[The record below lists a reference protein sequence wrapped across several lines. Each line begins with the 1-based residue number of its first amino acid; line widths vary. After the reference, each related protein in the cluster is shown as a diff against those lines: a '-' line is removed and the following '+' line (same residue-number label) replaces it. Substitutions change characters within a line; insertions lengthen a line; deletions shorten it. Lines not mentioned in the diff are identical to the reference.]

1 VAPAKKTGQS
11 RLMMLIDTA
20 GPTVTRSYRQHRPP
34 IQPNRADITKRGIQ
48 KLPLSTSFWPAR
60 PRQLML
66 IACLLLSSCSW
77 LMPPPQV
84 RGNKVDPES
93 LKELVP
99 GTSTK
104 ADVSAVIG
112 SPTARDTF
120 DENTWLYIS
129 ELTQQRIG
137 RTLGEIDQNVVVLNF
152 DQRGVLNTIKTLDKS
167 DALPVTVIARTTPSP
182 GTEASFMQQLL
193 GNIGRFNPTGAG
205 TTLGTSGSGSGS
217 TAGGAPVSRY

>member
-1 VAPAKKTGQS
+1 
-11 RLMMLIDTA
+11 ML
-20 GPTVTRSYRQHRPP
+20 V
-34 IQPNRADITKRGIQ
+34 
-48 KLPLSTSFWPAR
+48 
-60 PRQLML
+60 
-66 IACLLLSSCSW
+66 ACLLLSSCGW

-112 SPTARDTF
+112 SPTAKDTF
-120 DENTWLYIS
+120 DDNTWLYIS

-137 RTLGEIDQNVVVLNF
+137 RTLGELEQNVVVVSF
-152 DQRGVLNTIKTLDKS
+152 DGKGVLKSIEKRDKD
-167 DALPVTVIARTTPSP
+167 DALPVAVVARTTPSP
-182 GTEASFMQQLL
+182 GTEASFLQQLL

-205 TTLGTSGSGSGS
+205 SAPGGR
-217 TAGGAPVSRY
+217 GGAPTAP